1 MTDTNTNETLLLP
14 KITDP
19 DMTVINEIQ
28 VHIVH
33 ITDILVDHHID
44 AIPVL
49 DIDHVHIQGTNHF
62 NSTLLDTD
70 LLQGLEILDHLD
82 LDKGLK

>member
-1 MTDTNTNETLLLP
+1 MTDTNTNEILLLP
-14 KITDP
+14 NITNP
-19 DMTVINEIQ
+19 DMTVINKIQ
-28 VHIVH
+28 FQIVK

-49 DIDHVHIQGTNHF
+49 DIDHVHFQGTNHF
-62 NSTLLDTD
+62 NSTLLDID